1 MTPRTREARLL
12 ETFATLADTL
22 VDDYDVVD
30 LLQTLVDACRD
41 LLDTTDAGILLA
53 DSDGALEL
61 ISSTSEA
68 ADLVEVMQV
77 GAESGPCIACFRT
90 GKPVSVPDIARAPAE
105 WSEFRRTALE
115 NGFAA
120 VEAIPMRLRD
130 VTIGTLNLL
139 RSEPGS
145 PPEEDMAAARAF
157 ADVATIGILHERTV
171 RESEGLSAQLQTA
184 LNSRVLIEQ
193 AKGVVSFTA
202 DVPVDDAFHL
212 IRRYAR
218 DHGLRLGEVAA
229 RLVRR
234 ELRLGPDEARAH

>member
-1 MTPRTREARLL
+1 MTALTREARLL
-12 ETFATLADTL
+12 ETFAILADTL
-22 VDDYDVVD
+22 VDDYDVVE

-53 DSDGALEL
+53 DSTGVLEL
-61 ISSTSEA
+61 IASTSEA
-68 ADLVEVMQV
+68 AQLVEVMQV
-77 GAESGPCIACFRT
+77 GAEAGPCIESYRT
-90 GKPVSVPDIARAPAE
+90 GDRVSLPNIEDAPAI
-105 WSEFRRTALE
+105 WSEFRRTALD

-139 RSEPGS
+139 RSTPGS
-145 PPEEDMAAARAF
+145 PPDDDVAAARAF
-157 ADVATIGILHERTV
+157 ADVATIGILHERTL
-171 RESEGLSAQLQTA
+171 RESEVLSTQLQTA

-202 DVPVDDAFHL
+202 GVPVDEAFTL
-212 IRRYAR
+212 IRTYAR
-218 DHGLRLGEVAA
+218 GHGLRLSDVAA

-234 ELRLGPDEARAH
+234 ELHFGPDTR